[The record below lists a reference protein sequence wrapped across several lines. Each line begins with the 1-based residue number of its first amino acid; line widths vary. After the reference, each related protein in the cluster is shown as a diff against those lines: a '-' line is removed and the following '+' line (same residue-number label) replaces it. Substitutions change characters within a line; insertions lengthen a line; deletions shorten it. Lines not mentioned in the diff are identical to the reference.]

1 MNKPRLIDANEYL
14 QKVCTYKETGCGSC
28 KFQECCP
35 KDQPTAYDVQG
46 VVEQLEAI
54 IPCNAKCAAT
64 HYGGL
69 GCAACFIGRVIEIVK
84 GGAE

>member
-35 KDQPTAYDVQG
+35 KDQPTAYDVTS
-46 VVEQLEAI
+46 VVEQMTMESFFSTDCEYLGKLVSLEDA
-54 IPCNAKCAAT
+54 
-64 HYGGL
+64 
-69 GCAACFIGRVIEIVK
+69 IEIVK
-84 GGAE
+84 GGQE

>member
-1 MNKPRLIDANEYL
+1 MSKELKPRLIDANEYL

-35 KDQPTAYDVQG
+35 KDQPTAYDIDK
-46 VVEQLEAI
+46 VVKSLG
-54 IPCNAKCAAT
+54 AAS
-64 HYGGL
+64 L
-69 GCAACFIGRVIEIVK
+69 GATYEDVEECRWMIYEDVAIEIVK